1 MDFDPDISFGGLINF
16 FIFAVW
22 GICFAVLIFQFFR
35 SIRIVPTTKAYIVE
49 RLGKYSRTLGPGFH
63 ALLPFLDRVA
73 FIQDLKETSI
83 SVPPQVCFTADNVQ
97 VEVDGVIYISVS
109 DPVAASYGIDDY
121 LVGAIQLGQ
130 TTTRSVIGTLD
141 LDRTFEERDIIS
153 AKIVEVL
160 SEAGQVWGIRVHRYE
175 IKNIVPPTTVK
186 NAMEKQVTAER
197 ERRAII
203 ATAEGEKESRISR
216 SIGMKAEL
224 INLSEGEMTRRINEA
239 EGKASEIQS
248 IAEATAESIEKLADA
263 ITQQGGDDA
272 VRLQLSQKFLTQLGH
287 LANEDTSVLLP
298 ADLTRL
304 DELLNSLHLD
314 DVKTG

>member
-1 MDFDPDISFGGLINF
+1 MFDLDISFGGFITYINL
-16 FIFAVW
+16 AVW
-22 GICFAVLIFQFFR
+22 GFCFAVLIFQFFR
-35 SIRIVPTTKAYIVE
+35 SIRIVPTAKAYIVE

-73 FIQDLKETSI
+73 FIQDLKEVSI
-83 SVPPQVCFTADNVQ
+83 SVPPQVCFTKDNVQ
-97 VEVDGVIYISVS
+97 VEVDGVIYISVV

-121 LVGAIQLGQ
+121 LIAAIQLGQ

-153 AKIVEVL
+153 SKIVEVL
-160 SEAGQVWGIRVHRYE
+160 TEAGQIWGIRVHRYE
-175 IKNIVPPTTVK
+175 IKNIVPPATVQ

-203 ATAEGEKESRISR
+203 ALAEGEKESRISR

-224 INLSEGEMTRRINEA
+224 INRSEGEMTRRINEA
-239 EGKASEIQS
+239 EGKASEILA
-248 IAEATAESIEKLADA
+248 IAEATGESIEKLADA
-263 ITQQGGDDA
+263 ITQQGGDEA
-272 VRLQLSQKFLTQLGH
+272 VRLQLSQKFLTQLGY
-287 LANEDTSVLLP
+287 LANENTSVLFP

>member
-1 MDFDPDISFGGLINF
+1 MDELSSGGLITYINLG
-16 FIFAVW
+16 VW
-22 GICFAVLIFQFFR
+22 GICFGILILQFFR
-35 SIRIVPTTKAYIVE
+35 SIRVVPTAKAYIVE

-63 ALLPFLDRVA
+63 ALFPFLDRVA
-73 FIQDLKETSI
+73 FIQDLREMSI
-83 SVPPQVCFTADNVQ
+83 TVPPQVWFTKDNVQ
-97 VEVDGVIYISVS
+97 VEVDGVIYISVV

-121 LVGAIQLGQ
+121 LVGTIQLGQ
-130 TTTRSVIGTLD
+130 TTTRSVIGTLE

-153 AKIVEVL
+153 SKIVEVL
-160 SEAGQVWGIRVHRYE
+160 SEAGQLWGIRVHRYE

-216 SIGMKAEL
+216 SIGMKTEL

-248 IAEATAESIEKLADA
+248 IAEATADSIEKLADA

-272 VRLQLSQKFLTQLGH
+272 VRLQLSQKFLTQLGY
-287 LANEDTSVLLP
+287 LANENTSVLFP

>member
-1 MDFDPDISFGGLINF
+1 MDELSSGGFITYINLG
-16 FIFAVW
+16 VW
-22 GICFAVLIFQFFR
+22 GICFGILILQFFR
-35 SIRIVPTTKAYIVE
+35 SIRVVPTAKAYIVE

-73 FIQDLKETSI
+73 FIQDLREMSI
-83 SVPPQVCFTADNVQ
+83 TVPPQVCFTKDNVQ
-97 VEVDGVIYISVS
+97 VEVDGVIYISVV

-121 LVGAIQLGQ
+121 LVGTIQLGQ
-130 TTTRSVIGTLD
+130 TTTRSVIGTLE

-153 AKIVEVL
+153 SKIVEVL
-160 SEAGQVWGIRVHRYE
+160 SEAGQLWGIRVHRYE

-216 SIGMKAEL
+216 SIGMKTEL

-248 IAEATAESIEKLADA
+248 IAEATADSIEKLADA
-263 ITQQGGDDA
+263 ITQQGGDDG
-272 VRLQLSQKFLTQLGH
+272 VRLQWSQKFRTQLGY
-287 LANEDTSVLLP
+287 LAEAETSVLLP

-304 DELLNSLHLD
+304 DELLGSLHLD
-314 DVKTG
+314 DVKAG

>member
-1 MDFDPDISFGGLINF
+1 MDDLDISFGGFIDMIN
-16 FIFAVW
+16 FAVW

-35 SIRIVPTTKAYIVE
+35 SIRVVPTAKAYIVE

-83 SVPPQVCFTADNVQ
+83 SVPPQVCFTQDNVQ
-97 VEVDGVIYISVS
+97 VEVDGVIYISVV

-121 LVGAIQLGQ
+121 LIAAIQLGQ
-130 TTTRSVIGTLD
+130 TTTRSVIGTLS

-153 AKIVEVL
+153 NKIVEVL

-175 IKNIVPPTTVK
+175 IKNIVPPITVK

-224 INLSEGEMTRRINEA
+224 INRSEGEMTRRINEA

-272 VRLQLSQKFLTQLGH
+272 VRLQLSQKFLSQLGH
-287 LANEDTSVLLP
+287 LANEDTTVLLP

-304 DELLNSLHLD
+304 DELLGNLHLED
-314 DVKTG
+314 FKTG

>member
-1 MDFDPDISFGGLINF
+1 MDELSSGGFITYINLG
-16 FIFAVW
+16 VW
-22 GICFAVLIFQFFR
+22 GICLGVLILQFFR
-35 SIRIVPTTKAYIVE
+35 SIRVVPTAKAYIVE

-73 FIQDLKETSI
+73 FIQDLREMSI
-83 SVPPQVCFTADNVQ
+83 TVPPQVCFTKDNVQ
-97 VEVDGVIYISVS
+97 VEVDGVIYISVV

-121 LVGAIQLGQ
+121 LVGTIQLGQ
-130 TTTRSVIGTLD
+130 TTTRSVIGTLE

-153 AKIVEVL
+153 SKIVEVL
-160 SEAGQVWGIRVHRYE
+160 SEAGQLWGIRVHRYE

-224 INLSEGEMTRRINEA
+224 INRSEGEMTRRINEA

-248 IAEATAESIEKLADA
+248 IAEATADSIEKLADA

-272 VRLQLSQKFLTQLGH
+272 VRLQLSQKFLTQLGY
-287 LANEDTSVLLP
+287 LAKAETSVLLP

-304 DELLNSLHLD
+304 DELLGSLHLD
-314 DVKTG
+314 DVKAG

>member
-1 MDFDPDISFGGLINF
+1 MDDLDISFGGFIDMIN
-16 FIFAVW
+16 FAVW

-35 SIRIVPTTKAYIVE
+35 SIRVVPTAKAYIVE

-83 SVPPQVCFTADNVQ
+83 SVPPQVCFTQDNVQ
-97 VEVDGVIYISVS
+97 VEVDGVIYISVV
-109 DPVAASYGIDDY
+109 DPVAASYGITDY
-121 LVGAIQLGQ
+121 LIAAIQLGQ
-130 TTTRSVIGTLD
+130 TTTRSVIGTLS

-153 AKIVEVL
+153 NKIVEVL

-175 IKNIVPPTTVK
+175 IKNIVPPITVK

-224 INLSEGEMTRRINEA
+224 INRSEGEMTRRINEA

-272 VRLQLSQKFLTQLGH
+272 VRLQLSQKFRSQLGH
-287 LANEDTSVLLP
+287 LANEDTTVLLP

-304 DELLNSLHLD
+304 DELLGNLHLED
-314 DVKTG
+314 FKTG

>member
-1 MDFDPDISFGGLINF
+1 MDPDLDISIGGFFQYIN
-16 FIFAVW
+16 FAVW
-22 GICFAVLIFQFFR
+22 GICFAVLILQFFR
-35 SIRIVPTTKAYIVE
+35 SIRVVTTAKAYIVE

-73 FIQDLKETSI
+73 FIQDLKEMSI
-83 SVPPQVCFTADNVQ
+83 SVPPQVCFTKDNVQ
-97 VEVDGVIYISVS
+97 VEVDGVIYISVV

-175 IKNIVPPTTVK
+175 IKNIIPPITVK

-216 SIGMKAEL
+216 SMGMKAEL
-224 INLSEGEMTRRINEA
+224 INRSEGEMTRRINEA

-272 VRLQLSQKFLTQLGH
+272 VRLQLSQKFLTQLGY
-287 LANEDTSVLLP
+287 LAKEETSVLLP

-304 DELLNSLHLD
+304 DDLLGSLHLED
-314 DVKTG
+314 IKTG